1 MHSTTYFIYSNKYA
15 REHGAKSKIVPD
27 KYVATSSFIP
37 MALEQTNAKV
47 TAYQALLTRIYK
59 DLPAMTINYSSS
71 DGFELVDQNGKKVSE
86 KKLTKKQ
93 KELLKDYQLIQYD
106 MSAGKGYTLDVKGFY
121 K

>member
-86 KKLTKKQ
+86 KKLTKSK
-93 KELLKDYQLIQYD
+93 KNY
-106 MSAGKGYTLDVKGFY
+106 
-121 K
+121 

>member
-1 MHSTTYFIYSNKYA
+1 
-15 REHGAKSKIVPD
+15 
-27 KYVATSSFIP
+27 

-93 KELLKDYQLIQYD
+93 KELLKDY

-121 K
+121 R